1 MEETPR
7 RTKPSLEVTT
17 GATAANG
24 LTVSTGHQIAKSE
37 DVKEVKPGC
46 CTLS

>member
-7 RTKPSLEVTT
+7 RSKPSLEVTT

-24 LTVSTGHQIAKSE
+24 LTVSTGHQIAKSS
-37 DVKEVKPGC
+37 DVAEVKPGC